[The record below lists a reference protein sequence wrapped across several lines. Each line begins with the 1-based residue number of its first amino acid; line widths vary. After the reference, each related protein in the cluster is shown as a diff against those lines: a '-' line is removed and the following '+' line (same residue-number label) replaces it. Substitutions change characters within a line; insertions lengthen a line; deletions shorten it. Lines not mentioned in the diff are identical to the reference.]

1 MPPLQ
6 RNTRRA
12 VPRRTHRRLHALAAT
27 ERVGMV
33 FPSLAGVWSAQRVK
47 IIALVLALLIGGT
60 LFEFFNSDLFYAY
73 GFSVTGVQF
82 LTEAEVE
89 RASGVIGYNIFFV
102 DARSVEQAL
111 RKLPEVKAAHVATG
125 LPNQVAIQV
134 EERVP
139 EITWLR
145 GTESYWLDQDGL
157 VFRARANLT
166 ELPSI
171 RDLDQAVVKPGQ
183 PIQSNAFA
191 AYNGLRAAW
200 PGAPRA
206 FEWSGARGL
215 AYTDEHGWK
224 IYLGDPSEMAGKLAK
239 LRALVPQLVSQ
250 NARITFIDLSKGDP
264 FYQ

>member
-6 RNTRRA
+6 RNARRA
-12 VPRRTHRRLHALAAT
+12 VPRRTHRRLQALAT
-27 ERVGMV
+27 TGRVGTV
-33 FPSLAGVWSAQRVK
+33 FPNLAGVWSAQRVK
-47 IIALVLALLIGGT
+47 IIVLVLSLFIVGT
-60 LFEFFNSDLFYAY
+60 LFEFFNSDLFYVY
-73 GFSVTGVQF
+73 GFRVTGEQF

-89 RASGVIGYNIFFV
+89 RASGVSGYNIFFI

-111 RKLPEVKAAHVATG
+111 RKLPEVKSAHVATG

-145 GTESYWLDQDGL
+145 GTDSYWLDQEGI

-166 ELPSI
+166 QLPSI

-183 PIQSNAFA
+183 PIQSPAFA
-191 AYNGLRAAW
+191 AYNGLHAAW
-200 PGAPRA
+200 PGAPRV

-224 IYLGDPSEMAGKLAK
+224 IYLGDSSEMSGKLAK

-250 NARITFIDLSKGDP
+250 NAHVTFIYLRKGDP

>member
-1 MPPLQ
+1 M
-6 RNTRRA
+6 
-12 VPRRTHRRLHALAAT
+12 HALATT
-27 ERVGMV
+27 ERVGTV
-33 FPSLAGVWSAQRVK
+33 YPSWAGVWSVPRVK
-47 IIALVLALLIGGT
+47 IVALVLLLFIVGI

-89 RASGVIGYNIFFV
+89 RASGVSGYNIFFV

-111 RKLPEVKAAHVATG
+111 RKLPEVKSAHVATG
-125 LPNQVAIQV
+125 LPSQVAIQV

-145 GTESYWLDQDGL
+145 GTDSYWLDQDGI

-166 ELPSI
+166 QLPSI

-183 PIQSNAFA
+183 PIQSSGFA
-191 AYNGLRAAW
+191 AYSGLRAAW
-200 PGAPRA
+200 PAAPRA
-206 FEWSGARGL
+206 FEWSSARGL

-224 IYLGDPSEMAGKLAK
+224 IYLGDPSEIAGKLAK

-250 NARITFIDLSKGDP
+250 NARVTFIDLSKGDP